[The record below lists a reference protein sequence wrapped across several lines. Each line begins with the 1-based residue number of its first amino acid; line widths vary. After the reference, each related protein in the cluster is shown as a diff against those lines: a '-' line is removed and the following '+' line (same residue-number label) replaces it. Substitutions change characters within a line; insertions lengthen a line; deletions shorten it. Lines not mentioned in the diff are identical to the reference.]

1 MTKLV
6 TSVAVLQV
14 VEKGLVGLDD
24 DLGKLVPELAN
35 LEVLKGFDT
44 NGKAILRKQGKA
56 VTLR

>member
-44 NGKAILRKQGKA
+44 DGKPILTKQGKA